1 MSTIRAMK
9 VEPGKPITLIDM
21 KNKLIAFQL
30 QVGGYIETVPI
41 SEDSVMI
48 VDEEGMLKNYQRNEL
63 ASYISGVHI
72 YGTALI
78 VGVDGEEFT
87 DCPEQFF
94 VWLGQ

>member
-1 MSTIRAMK
+1 MK
-9 VEPGKPITLIDM
+9 IKVLMKRPDSGWYVTNVSNTL
-21 KNKLIAFQL
+21 KNL
-30 QVGGYIETVPI
+30 QNLVGGYIETVPI

-48 VDEEGMLKNYQRNEL
+48 VDEEGMLKNYQHNDL

>member
-1 MSTIRAMK
+1 MRAMK
-9 VEPGKPITLIDM
+9 IEPGKPIEIIDV
-21 KNKLIAFQL
+21 KNKLIALQL
-30 QVGGYIETVPI
+30 QVGGYIETVPL
-41 SEDSVMI
+41 SEYSVMI
-48 VDEEGMLKNYQRNEL
+48 VDEEGMLKQYQHNDL

-94 VWLGQ
+94 VWLGK